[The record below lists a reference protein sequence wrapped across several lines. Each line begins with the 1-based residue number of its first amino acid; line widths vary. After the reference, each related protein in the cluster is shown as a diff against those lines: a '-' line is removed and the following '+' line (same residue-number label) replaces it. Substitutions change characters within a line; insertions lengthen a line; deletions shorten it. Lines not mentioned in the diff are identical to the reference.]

1 MNFNLPYLPLRLQ
14 KIRET
19 GLTIM
24 TDRGLS
30 VRETENFAEGN
41 APFTDFVKMAFG
53 TSLLIPSLE
62 SKLNIYRESGISP
75 YFGGTLF
82 EAFVVRGLIDDYRRY
97 LDRYGIEYIEISDG
111 VIPMKREEKLE
122 FIRQLSS
129 NYTVISQSTPT
140 KPVENITHDKWIEF
154 IKEEIEAGAW
164 KVILKENENIQV
176 FNKDGVWNRHF
187 ITRMKESLNMD
198 QLIWDAPEKEHQL
211 RLINLFGNNVSLCN
225 IAPDDVIG
233 LEAKRLGLHSS
244 TLMSLLP
251 EIPEIT
257 NESKE

>member
-1 MNFNLPYLPLRLQ
+1 MNFNLPLLPFRPE
-14 KIRET
+14 KPRET

-24 TDRGLS
+24 TDRGLC

-41 APFTDFVKMAFG
+41 APYTDLVKMAFG

-62 SKLNIYRESGISP
+62 SKLNIYKESGISP

-82 EAFVVRGLIDDYRRY
+82 EAFVIRGLFDDYRRY
-97 LDRYGIEYIEISDG
+97 LDKYGIEFIEISDG
-111 VIPMKREEKLE
+111 TIPMKRDEKLE
-122 FIRQLSS
+122 FIRTLSS
-129 NYTVISQSTPT
+129 DYTVISQSTPT
-140 KPVENITHDKWIEF
+140 KPVEDALHSKWLEL
-154 IKEEIEAGAW
+154 IKEEINAGAW

-176 FNKDGVWNRHF
+176 FNTDGVWNRHF
-187 ITRMKESLNMD
+187 ITEMRKTLNMD

-225 IAPDDVIG
+225 IKSDDVIP

-244 TLMSLLP
+244 TLMALLP
-251 EIPEIT
+251 REPKN
-257 NESKE
+257 NEE

>member
-1 MNFNLPYLPLRLQ
+1 MNFNLPYLPFRTE
-14 KIRET
+14 KPREA

-41 APFTDFVKMAFG
+41 SPYTDFVKMAFG
-53 TSLLIPSLE
+53 TSLLVPSLE
-62 SKLNIYRESGISP
+62 SKLNIYRESGITS

-82 EAFVVRGLIDDYRRY
+82 EAFAIRGLIDDYRRY

-111 VIPMKREEKLE
+111 TIPMKRDEKLE
-122 FIRQLSS
+122 FIRQLSVD
-129 NYTVISQSTPT
+129 YTVISQSTPT
-140 KPVENITHDKWIEF
+140 KPVENMTHDKWIEL

-164 KVILKENENIQV
+164 KVILKENESIQV
-176 FNKDGVWNRHF
+176 FNKDGVYNRHF
-187 ITRMKESLNMD
+187 INQMKESLNLD
-198 QLIWDAPEKEHQL
+198 QLIWDAPDKEHQL

-225 IAPDDVIG
+225 IKSDDVIP

-244 TLMSLLP
+244 TMMSLLP
-251 EIPEIT
+251 EIPVKSDGSQE
-257 NESKE
+257 

>member
-1 MNFNLPYLPLRLQ
+1 MNYNLPYLPFRSQ
-14 KIRET
+14 KPREE

-41 APFTDFVKMAFG
+41 APYTDFVKIAFG

-62 SKLNIYRESGISP
+62 SKLNIYSESGITP

-82 EAFVVRGLIDDYRRY
+82 EAFVVRGLLDDYRRY

-111 VIPMKREEKLE
+111 TIPMKREQKLE
-122 FIRQLSS
+122 YIRQLS
-129 NYTVISQSTPT
+129 NDYTVISQSNPS
-140 KPVENITHDKWIEF
+140 KPMMEMTHEKWIEF
-154 IKEEIEAGAW
+154 IKEEISAGSW
-164 KVILKENENIQV
+164 KVILKENEDIQI
-176 FNKDGVWNRHF
+176 FNRDGVWNRHF
-187 ITRMKESLNMD
+187 IGQMRESINMD
-198 QLIWDAPEKEHQL
+198 QLIWDAPDKEHQL

-225 IAPDDVIG
+225 IASDDVIS

-244 TLMSLLP
+244 TLMALLP
-251 EIPEIT
+251 EIPDHN
-257 NESKE
+257 NEVE

>member
-1 MNFNLPYLPLRLQ
+1 MNFNLPYLPFRTQ
-14 KIRET
+14 KPRET

-41 APFTDFVKMAFG
+41 APYTDFVKMAFG

-82 EAFVVRGLIDDYRRY
+82 EAFAVRGLIDDYRRY

-111 VIPMKREEKLE
+111 IIPIKREEKLSY
-122 FIRQLSS
+122 IRQLSS
-129 NYTVISQSTPT
+129 DYTVISQSTPT
-140 KPVENITHDKWIEF
+140 KPIENADHDKWIEF
-154 IKEEIEAGAW
+154 IQEEMDAGAW
-164 KVILKENENIQV
+164 KVILKENESIQI

-187 ITRMKESLNMD
+187 VTQMRESLNMD
-198 QLIWDAPEKEHQL
+198 RLIWDAPEKEHQL

-225 IAPDDVIG
+225 IASNDVIP

-251 EIPEIT
+251 EIPEK
-257 NESKE
+257 NSKE